1 MFKKKIKETVEQEKH
16 LHYNDGPLQGKQKEV
31 GQQIMAYTQAAK
43 WFEDRVAE
51 DYRKKAKSSRR
62 LSIFFGLLAFMSIL
76 AVMMLTPLKT
86 VVPMILRVDK
96 SSGYV
101 DVVKPSDG
109 TEKPEVVEDKHFI
122 HQYILARESYN
133 WSSQRANYRFVQLT
147 SSPDVFEQYKNF
159 QLSSKGYVARLE
171 QSQQIQS
178 IVESIVLLP
187 SSNERKL
194 ESDTGIKTYQVRLTE
209 SRLLP
214 DGKPVPQTVPVSSII
229 LISIDNKNPAITE
242 GDQWLN
248 PLGYG
253 VKGYSK
259 TMAIVGSGS

>member
-1 MFKKKIKETVEQEKH
+1 MFKKKIKEAVEQEKH

-122 HQYILARESYN
+122 HH
-133 WSSQRANYRFVQLT
+133 RFVQLT

-159 QLSSKGYVARLE
+159 QLSSKGYVARLG